1 MKKKE
6 TENLAAIS
14 ADGSDV
20 IAPQTSM
27 VDIVAHVKQDE
38 TFANLK
44 VSSFDLILS
53 LEFLLK
59 IAQFLALPEDVTSP
73 PPKTCASAVSVSAA
87 SKPKT
92 ELAVAAVNP
101 EVESTKKIT
110 ILLNVEQPDIILVE
124 KMDDINCLALILNT
138 QIVLRVRVLGD
149 KQVIEGEIADLKFY
163 ICEFNPSR
171 RNATKHFIIQPCTI
185 SLHGNTPEA
194 SGMSIS
200 LSTSDIRI
208 NISPAI
214 IELLNKA
221 ATTVTASEAKNESIE
236 DEFPDYSDLWKIEKY
251 KEDDFWFMK
260 VGECRVSVI
269 FVFRRAGDSL
279 NKRFSIS

>member
-6 TENLAAIS
+6 IENMNAIS
-14 ADGSDV
+14 ADDSDV

-59 IAQFLALPEDVTSP
+59 IAQFLALPEDATSP
-73 PPKTCASAVSVSAA
+73 AKPVAA
-87 SKPKT
+87 PACSSTPRPKT
-92 ELAVAAVNP
+92 ESAVVAAVAA
-101 EVESTKKIT
+101 EVESTKKVT

-138 QIVLRVRVLGD
+138 QIALRVRILGE

-163 ICEFNPSR
+163 ICEFNPAR

-194 SGMSIS
+194 LGMNIS

-221 ATTVTASEAKNESIE
+221 VTTVTATEVKDESVQ
-236 DEFPDYSDLWKIEKY
+236 DEFPDYSDLWKIEQY

-260 VGECRVSVI
+260 VGTCKI
-269 FVFRRAGDSL
+269 PIPWIAHKGHPI
-279 NKRFSIS
+279 NW

>member
-6 TENLAAIS
+6 PETSGES
-14 ADGSDV
+14 SDAN
-20 IAPQTSM
+20 APQTSM

-59 IAQFLALPEDVTSP
+59 IAQFLTLPEDVTT
-73 PPKTCASAVSVSAA
+73 PPKPVAPPTCVSA
-87 SKPKT
+87 SKSKT
-92 ELAVAAVNP
+92 ETAIAIVAA
-101 EVESTKKIT
+101 EAESSKKIT
-110 ILLNVEQPDIILVE
+110 VLLNVEQPDIILVE

-138 QIVLRVRVLGD
+138 QIALRARIIGE
-149 KQVIEGEIADLKFY
+149 KQVVEGEIADLKFY
-163 ICEFNPSR
+163 LCEFNPAR

-221 ATTVTASEAKNESIE
+221 VTTVTATEVKDESIT
-236 DEFPDYSDLWKIEKY
+236 DEFPDYSDLWKIEQF
-251 KEDDFWFMK
+251 KEEDFWFMR
-260 VGECRVSVI
+260 VGE
-269 FVFRRAGDSL
+269 
-279 NKRFSIS
+279 

>member
-6 TENLAAIS
+6 LEITGDS
-14 ADGSDV
+14 SDAT
-20 IAPQTSM
+20 APQTSM
-27 VDIVAHVKQDE
+27 VDIVAHMKQDE

-59 IAQFLALPEDVTSP
+59 IAQFLTIPDDVTTA
-73 PPKTCASAVSVSAA
+73 PKPVAAPTCVSATK
-87 SKPKT
+87 SKT
-92 ELAVAAVNP
+92 ETAIAIVTT

-138 QIVLRVRVLGD
+138 QIALRARIIGE
-149 KQVIEGEIADLKFY
+149 KQVVEGEIADLKFY
-163 ICEFNPSR
+163 ICEFNPAR

-185 SLHGNTPEA
+185 SLHGNTLEA

-221 ATTVTASEAKNESIE
+221 ATTVTATEVKEESII
-236 DEFPDYSDLWKIEKY
+236 DEFPDYSDLWKIEQF
-251 KEDDFWFMK
+251 KEEDFWFMK
-260 VGECRVSVI
+260 IGE
-269 FVFRRAGDSL
+269 
-279 NKRFSIS
+279 

>member
-6 TENLAAIS
+6 VETVAAITI
-14 ADGSDV
+14 DGSDA

-27 VDIVAHVKQDE
+27 VDIVAHVKEDE

-59 IAQFLALPEDVTSP
+59 IAQFLTLPEDAT
-73 PPKTCASAVSVSAA
+73 PPKPAVTPASATAP
-87 SKPKT
+87 KPKT
-92 ELAVAAVNP
+92 ESTIAIAP
-101 EVESTKKIT
+101 IEVESTKKIT

-124 KMDDINCLALILNT
+124 RMDDINCLALILNT
-138 QIVLRVRVLGD
+138 QMALRVRVLGE

-163 ICEFNPSR
+163 ICEFNPAR

-185 SLHGNTPEA
+185 SLHGNTPEV
-194 SGMSIS
+194 SGMCIS

-214 IELLNKA
+214 IELLSKA
-221 ATTVTASEAKNESIE
+221 AATVTETEAKDESIV
-236 DEFPDYSDLWKIEKY
+236 DDFPDYSELWKVQQY
-251 KEDDFWFMK
+251 KEDEFWFMK
-260 VGECRVSVI
+260 VGKLV
-269 FVFRRAGDSL
+269 
-279 NKRFSIS
+279 

>member
-1 MKKKE
+1 MGC
-6 TENLAAIS
+6 IS
-14 ADGSDV
+14 ADSSDD

-59 IAQFLALPEDVTSP
+59 IAQFLTLPEDATSP
-73 PPKTCASAVSVSAA
+73 PTKQVAAVTSASAP
-87 SKPKT
+87 KPKT
-92 ELAVAAVNP
+92 EASVAVVP
-101 EVESTKKIT
+101 VEVESTKKIT

-138 QIVLRVRVLGD
+138 QMALRVRILGE
-149 KQVIEGEIADLKFY
+149 KQVVEGEIADLKFY
-163 ICEFNPSR
+163 ICEFNPAR
-171 RNATKHFIIQPCTI
+171 RNSTKHFVIQPCTI

-194 SGMSIS
+194 SGMSVS
-200 LSTSDIRI
+200 LSCTDIRI

-214 IELLNKA
+214 IELVNKA
-221 ATTVTASEAKNESIE
+221 ITTVTATEAKDESIT
-236 DEFPDYSDLWKIEKY
+236 DEFPDYSDLWKIEQY

-260 VGECRVSVI
+260 LGECKARIEPRSP
-269 FVFRRAGDSL
+269 GD
-279 NKRFSIS
+279 

>member
-6 TENLAAIS
+6 SEGLVAIAA
-14 ADGSDV
+14 ADADSEFT
-20 IAPQTSM
+20 ASQTKM
-27 VDIVAHVKQDE
+27 VDIVAHMKQDE
-38 TFANLK
+38 TYAKVK

-59 IAQFLALPEDVTSP
+59 IGQFLTLPEDAASP
-73 PPKTCASAVSVSAA
+73 PAKTAVASASTSA
-87 SKPKT
+87 SRPKT
-92 ELAVAAVNP
+92 ESTVVAVSSEAN
-101 EVESTKKIT
+101 STKKVT

-138 QIVLRVRVLGD
+138 QIELRVRMIGD

-163 ICEFNPSR
+163 ICEFNPAR
-171 RNATKHFIIQPCTI
+171 RNATKHFVIQPCTI

-214 IELLNKA
+214 IELLSKA
-221 ATTVTASEAKNESIE
+221 ATTVTATEAKNESVV
-236 DEFPDYSDLWKIEKY
+236 DEFPDYSDLWKIEEY

-260 VGECRVSVI
+260 VGECQPDEKLMGRECVWL
-269 FVFRRAGDSL
+269 RPD
-279 NKRFSIS
+279 

>member
-1 MKKKE
+1 MKFYFHRFMKKKE
-6 TENLAAIS
+6 LEITGDRSDAIE
-14 ADGSDV
+14 
-20 IAPQTSM
+20 PQTSM

-59 IAQFLALPEDVTSP
+59 IAQFLTLPEDVTT
-73 PPKTCASAVSVSAA
+73 PPKPVAAPTSSAA
-87 SKPKT
+87 TKSKT
-92 ELAVAAVNP
+92 ETAIAIVAS

-138 QIVLRVRVLGD
+138 QIALRARIVGE
-149 KQVIEGEIADLKFY
+149 KQVVEGEIADLKFY
-163 ICEFNPSR
+163 ICEFNPVR

-221 ATTVTASEAKNESIE
+221 VTTVTATEVKDESIV
-236 DEFPDYSDLWKIEKY
+236 DEFPDYSDLWKIEKF
-251 KEDDFWFMK
+251 KEEDFWFMK
-260 VGECRVSVI
+260 VGESDIVMMPNCAR
-269 FVFRRAGDSL
+269 
-279 NKRFSIS
+279 N